1 MASEVVHDDDVAG
14 LEGRHELL
22 LDIGEEADAVDRP
35 VEDKGRGELV
45 TAQRREEGHGLPV
58 AMGRVAVQTPALRPP
73 APDRRHVGLDPGLVD
88 EHQAFGIKPG
98 LPGPPSLPVPG
109 DRRPGLFK
117 SEQGFF

>member
-1 MASEVVHDDDVAG
+1 M
-14 LEGRHELL
+14 L
-22 LDIGEEADAVDRP
+22 LDVGEEADAVDRP

-45 TAQRREEGHGLPV
+45 AAQRREEGHGLPV
-58 AMGRVAVQTPALRPP
+58 AMGGVAVQTPAPRPP

-88 EHQAFGIKPG
+88 EHQALGVDPA
-98 LPGPPSLPVPG
+98 LPRLPAPPAPG